1 MAPSK
6 GAPLWRSVAT
16 GASRLGTCQGLPPK
30 WDHSSRSADCLTP
43 RDNFAIQSF
52 DRVVSSGRP
61 SVNRMTPEKDE
72 CPPCGGLR
80 RDTRGGARRRA
91 RWRGPGRV
99 VCESGR
105 ARHDPRRR
113 GACGLPG
120 VRDGPGLPI
129 IRPRAGTFVY
139 DADEIERC
147 FGRFIVPA
155 NSARTASSPV
165 PYAPMAPSTVRRWRH
180 CNARRP
186 SALHLPSRLR
196 CDARSSGSTRHA
208 HHARRRRVLTS
219 GGATT
224 ALEGVPQIARLVQQ
238 AASRLIVIAAG
249 SVRAHNVREIVE
261 RTNVQ
266 EVHARLKSVDA
277 VRSVVD
283 ALRRDN
289 HGTDEG
295 R

>member
-1 MAPSK
+1 MSV
-6 GAPLWRSVAT
+6 PLVEACVET
-16 GASRLGTCQGLPPK
+16 LEEALAAE
-30 WDHSSRSADCLTP
+30 H
-43 RDNFAIQSF
+43 
-52 DRVVSSGRP
+52 
-61 SVNRMTPEKDE
+61 
-72 CPPCGGLR
+72 
-80 RDTRGGARRRA
+80 GGA
-91 RWRGPGRV
+91 GRV
-99 VCESGR
+99 ELCANLAEQGTTPVDEVL
-105 ARHDPRRR
+105 A
-113 GACGLPG
+113 ACLGCVTVP
-120 VRDGPGLPI
+120 VFPI

-139 DADEIERC
+139 DADEIETMLRQVHRARQL
-147 FGRFIVPA
+147 GAHGIVSGA
-155 NSARTASSPV
+155 LRADGAVHREALAALQRAA
-165 PYAPMAPSTVRRWRH
+165 APLPFTFHRAFDVTRDQ
-180 CNARRP
+180 AE
-186 SALHLPSRLR
+186 ALDTLITLGV
-196 CDARSSGSTRHA
+196 A
-208 HHARRRRVLTS
+208 RVLTS

-238 AASRLIVIAAG
+238 AASRLIVIAGG